1 MWATNGCSA
10 FMGEFNLAP
19 GPNDNKQRTY
29 RRRRMMSACEQAKI
43 SNEGKI
49 RFYPDDEDFKPLK
62 YTVVVTKLHFIIRP
76 RSVGG
81 GVGGRYINY
90 TRII

>member
-10 FMGEFNLAP
+10 FMGEFNLAQ
-19 GPNDNKQRTY
+19 GLNDNKQRTH

-43 SNEGKI
+43 SNEGRI

-62 YTVVVTKLHFIIRP
+62 CTVVVTKLHFIIRP
-76 RSVGG
+76 RS

>member
-1 MWATNGCSA
+1 
-10 FMGEFNLAP
+10 
-19 GPNDNKQRTY
+19 
-29 RRRRMMSACEQAKI
+29 MMSACEQAKI
-43 SNEGKI
+43 SNEGRI

-62 YTVVVTKLHFIIRP
+62 CTVVVTKLHFIIRP
-76 RSVGG
+76 RSEGGG